1 MKLWNKWK
9 QENWFPM
16 AVAICI
22 GILFY
27 TLINN
32 LPMFAGFFGSAWGI
46 AKPLL
51 YGLVI
56 AYLVDPVA
64 RFYHVKLFS
73 GMKKQHLA
81 RKISVVMALIT
92 VIVALVLIIVAV
104 IPPFVQ
110 SITTLANHA
119 SRFLDELQSDSF
131 NLDTILP
138 DSLDSLADQLS
149 FSGNALSKVYE
160 YISSM
165 AGGIA
170 NASLT
175 AGSALANILI
185 AFILAI
191 YYLMDKARLQTIVRR
206 LFLLLF
212 KQEKYA
218 GFSGFIKKVDMILLS
233 YVKGSLIEAFIVG
246 AVNWVFML
254 IAGMPYGVLVSLIVG
269 ITNLAPTFGPIV
281 GAVIGA
287 FLLLIENP
295 TYALVFLIFTVVLQ
309 TIDGYVI
316 KPRLFGDSLG
326 VSPLLILIMIILG
339 GRVFGIVGI
348 LLAIPTAA
356 IGSILANDWWNTY
369 KAGRHIFEPEGV
381 DGIMNGDDDRAETQD
396 KMK

>member
-1 MKLWNKWK
+1 
-9 QENWFPM
+9 
-16 AVAICI
+16 
-22 GILFY
+22 
-27 TLINN
+27 
-32 LPMFAGFFGSAWGI
+32 
-46 AKPLL
+46 
-51 YGLVI
+51 
-56 AYLVDPVA
+56 
-64 RFYHVKLFS
+64 
-73 GMKKQHLA
+73 
-81 RKISVVMALIT
+81 
-92 VIVALVLIIVAV
+92 
-104 IPPFVQ
+104 
-110 SITTLANHA
+110 
-119 SRFLDELQSDSF
+119 
-131 NLDTILP
+131 
-138 DSLDSLADQLS
+138 
-149 FSGNALSKVYE
+149 
-160 YISSM
+160 M